1 MIKEKLTQYIEDT
14 IKENWDINA
23 FADYGKDRSIIYLKE
38 VQFIKEIK
46 SLFAAEILLIGL

>member
-14 IKENWDINA
+14 IKE
-23 FADYGKDRSIIYLKE
+23 

-46 SLFAAEILLIGL
+46 SLFAVEILLIGL